1 MLEEKAEFDFSSKD
15 GRVRI
20 TIETQSVELLFSLSA
35 VDAMRIAI
43 AITNQVRRVQLEN
56 FARSLK

>member
-1 MLEEKAEFDFSSKD
+1 MNEEKAEFDFSSKD
-15 GRVRI
+15 GKVRI
-20 TIETQSVELLFSLSA
+20 TIKTQSVEHLFSLSA

-43 AITNQVRRVQLEN
+43 AITNQVRLVQLEN